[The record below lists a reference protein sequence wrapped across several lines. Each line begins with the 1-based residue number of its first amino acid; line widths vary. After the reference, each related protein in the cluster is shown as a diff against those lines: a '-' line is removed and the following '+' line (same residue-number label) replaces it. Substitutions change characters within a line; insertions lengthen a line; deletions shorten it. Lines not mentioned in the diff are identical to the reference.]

1 MLSGLG
7 LLVGFS
13 PKKEF
18 IASIRRLEG
27 DRESLICLLHFSHAK
42 SWMDTF
48 VSIYVPYLKR
58 MKKATQTRATLVFFL

>member
-27 DRESLICLLHFSHAK
+27 DRESLICLLYFSHAK
-42 SWMDTF
+42 SWMDAF
-48 VSIYVPYLKR
+48 VSIYMPYFK
-58 MKKATQTRATLVFFL
+58 